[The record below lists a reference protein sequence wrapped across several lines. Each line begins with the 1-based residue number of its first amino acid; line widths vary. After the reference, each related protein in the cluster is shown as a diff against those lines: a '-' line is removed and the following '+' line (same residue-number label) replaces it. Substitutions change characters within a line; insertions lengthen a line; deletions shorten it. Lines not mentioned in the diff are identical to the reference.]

1 MSERFLETFQLL
13 VLLSEGH
20 LATRMCPLSP
30 NSFVSWLGMGPLE
43 AKLSSGR
50 GRSLSWATIRAVVEV
65 LLRACADKDLWDNYP
80 LAGVDSLMCPP

>member
-30 NSFVSWLGMGPLE
+30 NSFISWLGMGPLE
-43 AKLSSGR
+43 AKLSRLG
-50 GRSLSWATIRAVVEV
+50 EV
-65 LLRACADKDLWDNYP
+65 GGCLGPQFAQLLKYC
-80 LAGVDSLMCPP
+80 